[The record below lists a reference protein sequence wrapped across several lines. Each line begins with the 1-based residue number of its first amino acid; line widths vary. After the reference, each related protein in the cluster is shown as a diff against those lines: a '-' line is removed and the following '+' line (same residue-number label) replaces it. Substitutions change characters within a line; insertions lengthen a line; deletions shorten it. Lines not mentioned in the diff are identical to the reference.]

1 MDPAADSYTRRV
13 GGFCRSF
20 RAGQS
25 LIFSQGSA
33 TLNPPGGL
41 RSIAHG
47 RNASPARIA
56 TGGVAGGRSDAG
68 GHSVAGIHCKG
79 VIETFIPGCNSD
91 RLLQNLILDASEN
104 AFILPSRAIRQYR
117 STHVSSRQT
126 WVDELSRF
134 ESVSVGWKS
143 ELAIGVLTTRADGW
157 CRYCTKS
164 LEKTTSKVQS
174 SATLNFFSSRGS
186 LSR

>member
-1 MDPAADSYTRRV
+1 M
-13 GGFCRSF
+13 F
-20 RAGQS
+20 RAKGARDLS
-25 LIFSQGSA
+25 
-33 TLNPPGGL
+33 PPGGL

-56 TGGVAGGRSDAG
+56 TRSVAG

-157 CRYCTKS
+157 CRLLHKIFG
-164 LEKTTSKVQS
+164 KDDIQS
-174 SATLNFFSSRGS
+174 PIKCDSQLLFWSSRGS

>member
-1 MDPAADSYTRRV
+1 MCLSFDPRIGSNRHKFKTPLLLSKIVVSWTSGSCIQALWRGSKKGFSRR
-13 GGFCRSF
+13 GFGVF
-20 RAGQS
+20 R
-25 LIFSQGSA
+25 
-33 TLNPPGGL
+33 
-41 RSIAHG
+41 
-47 RNASPARIA
+47 
-56 TGGVAGGRSDAG
+56 

>member
-56 TGGVAGGRSDAG
+56 TRSVAGGRSDAG

-174 SATLNFFSSRGS
+174 SATLNFFSSLVAGA
-186 LSR
+186 

>member
-1 MDPAADSYTRRV
+1 MDPAADSYRFLYPPSRRIL
-13 GGFCRSF
+13 SLLQS
-20 RAGQS
+20 GQS

-33 TLNPPGGL
+33 TLNPPGGTKVY
-41 RSIAHG
+41 R
-47 RNASPARIA
+47 
-56 TGGVAGGRSDAG
+56 

>member
-1 MDPAADSYTRRV
+1 MDPAADSYRFLYPPSRRIL
-13 GGFCRSF
+13 SLLQS
-20 RAGQS
+20 GQS

-33 TLNPPGGL
+33 TLNPP
-41 RSIAHG
+41 
-47 RNASPARIA
+47 
-56 TGGVAGGRSDAG
+56 G